1 LRLLVQPDD
10 GIAPIVSAIKSAK
23 KSVEIVIFRFDRR
36 EIENALKAAVAR
48 GVFVHALIAYANR
61 GGEQHL
67 RQLELRFLDEGITV
81 ARTASDLVRYHD
93 KMLLIDRSVLYV
105 LSFNYTGLDMEHSRG
120 FGIVTRNR
128 KFIHEAIKLF
138 EADTKRKPYKP
149 GLNTFL
155 VSPINA
161 RKCLAEFIRKA
172 KKELLIYDPKISDF
186 EMARILSER
195 QKSGVEIRIIGK
207 LGRRTDGLRAEKLP
221 KIRLH
226 TRTIVRD
233 RKQAFM
239 GSQSLRKL
247 ELDSRRELGL
257 IVQDA
262 KVVKGMIDT
271 FEADWAGT
279 EAMKSPPE
287 LPMPKLED
295 KDLKKTAR
303 VIAKE
308 LPQVAM
314 TVKKVVKRIVAQAG
328 QEAFQDDKVR
338 NSVKKAVKKAVKE
351 AVREVVESAPAA
363 QGK

>member
-1 LRLLVQPDD
+1 MRLLVQPDD
-10 GIAPIVSAIKSAK
+10 GIAPIVAAIKSAK
-23 KSVEIVIFRFDRR
+23 KTIEIVIFRFDRR
-36 EIENALKAAVAR
+36 DIENALKAAVGR

-61 GGEQHL
+61 GGEQNL
-67 RQLELRFLDEGITV
+67 RQLELRLLDEGVTV
-81 ARTASDLVRYHD
+81 ARTANDLVRYHD
-93 KMLLIDRSVLYV
+93 KMLLVDRSILYV

-120 FGIVTRNR
+120 FGIATRNR

-149 GLNTFL
+149 GLDTFL
-155 VSPINA
+155 VSPLNA
-161 RKCLAEFIRKA
+161 RKCLADFIRKA

-186 EMARILSER
+186 EMARILSDR
-195 QKSGVEIRIIGK
+195 QKSGVEIRIIGR
-207 LGRRTDGLRAEKLP
+207 LGKRTNGLRSEKLP

-233 RKQAFM
+233 RKKVFV

-257 IVQDA
+257 IVTDA
-262 KVVKGMIDT
+262 KVIKGIIET
-271 FEADWAGT
+271 FESDWAGT
-279 EAMKSPPE
+279 EAAKTP
-287 LPMPKLED
+287 LEPTVQKMD
-295 KDLKKTAR
+295 EKDLKKTAR

-308 LPQVAM
+308 LPQVAT

-328 QEAFQDDKVR
+328 EEAFQDEKVQ
-338 NSVKKAVKKAVKE
+338 STMKKAVKKAVKE
-351 AVREVVESAPAA
+351 AMKEVVESTPAA

>member
-1 LRLLVQPDD
+1 MRLLVQPDD
-10 GIAPIVSAIKSAK
+10 GIAPIVAAIKSAK
-23 KSVEIVIFRFDRR
+23 KTIEIVIFRFDRR
-36 EIENALKAAVAR
+36 DIENALKAAVGR

-61 GGEQHL
+61 GGEQNL
-67 RQLELRFLDEGITV
+67 RQLELRLLDEGVTV

-93 KMLLIDRSVLYV
+93 KMLLVDRSILYV

-120 FGIVTRNR
+120 FGVVTRNR
-128 KFIHEAIKLF
+128 KFIHEATKLF

-149 GLNTFL
+149 GLDTFL
-155 VSPINA
+155 VSPLNA
-161 RKCLAEFIRKA
+161 RKCLADFIRKA

-195 QKSGVEIRIIGK
+195 QKSGVEIRIIGR
-207 LGRRTDGLRAEKLP
+207 LGKRTNGLRSEKLP

-233 RKQAFM
+233 RKQAFV

-257 IVQDA
+257 IVTDA
-262 KVVKGMIDT
+262 KVIKGIIET
-271 FEADWAGT
+271 FESDWAGT
-279 EAMKSPPE
+279 QSAKIPVEA
-287 LPMPKLED
+287 PMQKIDD
-295 KDLKKTAR
+295 KDLKRTAR

-308 LPQVAM
+308 LPQVAT

-328 QEAFQDDKVR
+328 KEAFQDDKMK
-338 NSVKKAVKKAVKE
+338 NTMKKAVKKAVKE
-351 AVREVVESAPAA
+351 AVREVVESTPAA

>member
-10 GIAPIVSAIKSAK
+10 GTAPIVSAIKSAK
-23 KSVEIVIFRFDRR
+23 KSIEIVIFRFDRK
-36 EIENALKAAVAR
+36 EIETALKAAVGR

-81 ARTASDLVRYHD
+81 ARTADDLVRYHD
-93 KMLLIDRSVLYV
+93 KMLLVDRSVLYV

-149 GLNTFL
+149 GLDTFL

-161 RKCLAEFIRKA
+161 RKHLAEFIRKA

-195 QKSGVEIRIIGK
+195 QKSGVEIRIIGR
-207 LGRRTDGLRAEKLP
+207 LGKRTDGLRAEKLP

-233 RKQAFM
+233 RKQAFI

-262 KVVKGMIDT
+262 KVVKGIIET
-271 FEADWAGT
+271 FESDWSGT
-279 EAMKSPPE
+279 EGSKSPTE
-287 LPMPKLED
+287 QPMVKMNE
-295 KDLKKTAR
+295 KELKKTAR

-308 LPQVAM
+308 LPQVA
-314 TVKKVVKRIVAQAG
+314 TSVKKVVRRIVAQAG
-328 QEAFQDDKVR
+328 QEAFQDDKMK
-338 NSVKKAVKKAVKE
+338 NTMKKAVKKAVKE
-351 AVREVVESAPAA
+351 AVREVVEDAPAA
-363 QGK
+363 HGK

>member
-23 KSVEIVIFRFDRR
+23 KSIEIVIFRFDRR
-36 EIENALKAAVAR
+36 EIESALKAAVAR

-81 ARTASDLVRYHD
+81 ARTSGDLVRYHD
-93 KMLLIDRSVLYV
+93 KMMLIDRKVLYV

-128 KFIHEAIKLF
+128 EFVHEAIKLF
-138 EADTKRKPYKP
+138 EADTKRKPYKA
-149 GLNTFL
+149 GLDTFL
-155 VSPINA
+155 VSPVNA
-161 RKCLAEFIRKA
+161 RKGLAEFIRKT

-195 QKSGVEIRIIGK
+195 QKSGVEIKIIGR
-207 LGRRTDGLRAEKLP
+207 LGKRTNGLRAEKLP

-233 RKQAFM
+233 RKKVFV

-257 IVQDA
+257 IVTDA
-262 KVVKGMIDT
+262 KVIKGIIAT
-271 FEADWAGT
+271 FESDWAGT
-279 EAMKSPPE
+279 EAAKTPLEPTV
-287 LPMPKLED
+287 PKMDE
-295 KDLKKTAR
+295 KDLKKTAK

-308 LPQVAM
+308 LPQVAT
-314 TVKKVVKRIVAQAG
+314 TVKKAVKRIVAQAG
-328 QEAFQDDKVR
+328 EEAFQDEKVQ
-338 NSVKKAVKKAVKE
+338 NTMKKAVKKAVKE
-351 AVREVVESAPAA
+351 AMKEVVESTPAA
-363 QGK
+363 HAK